1 MTTPTKSEISDFS
14 LLIETI
20 SSDKKLSKMDAILWH
35 CDQTG
40 LEVDV
45 ASKLLTSALKA
56 KIREEAQELHLL
68 KRTSKL
74 PI

>member
-1 MTTPTKSEISDFS
+1 MTTPTKTEISNFS

-20 SSDKKLSKMDAILWH
+20 SADKRLSKMDAILWH
-35 CDQTG
+35 CEQTG
-40 LEVDV
+40 LEVDL

-56 KIREEAQELHLL
+56 KIREEAQDLNLL
-68 KRTSKL
+68 KRTAKL

>member
-20 SSDKKLSKMDAILWH
+20 STDKRISKMEAILWH
-35 CDQTG
+35 CEQTG

-45 ASKLLTSALKA
+45 ASKLLTSALKV
-56 KIREEAQELHLL
+56 KIRDEAQELNLL

>member
-1 MTTPTKSEISDFS
+1 MTTPTKSEISNFS

-20 SSDKKLSKMDAILWH
+20 SNDKGLSKMEAILWH
-35 CDQTG
+35 CEQTG

-45 ASKLLTSALKA
+45 ASKLITSALKA
-56 KIREEAQELHLL
+56 KIREEAQELNLL

>member
-1 MTTPTKSEISDFS
+1 MTTPTKSEISNFS

-20 SSDKKLSKMDAILWH
+20 SKDKSLSKMEAILWH
-35 CDQTG
+35 CEQTG

-45 ASKLLTSALKA
+45 ASKLITSALKA
-56 KIREEAQELHLL
+56 KIREEAQELNLL

>member
-1 MTTPTKSEISDFS
+1 MTTPTKSEISNFS

-20 SSDKKLSKMDAILWH
+20 SKDKGLSKMEAILWH
-35 CDQTG
+35 CEQTG

-45 ASKLLTSALKA
+45 ASKLITSALKA
-56 KIREEAQELHLL
+56 KIREEAQELNLL

>member
-1 MTTPTKSEISDFS
+1 MTTPTKTEISNFS

-20 SSDKKLSKMDAILWH
+20 SRDKSISKMEAILWH
-35 CDQTG
+35 CEQAG

-56 KIREEAQELHLL
+56 KIREEAQELNLL
-68 KRTSKL
+68 KKTSKL